1 MDTLL
6 EVRNLTTSFR
16 TELGFIK
23 AVDDIDF
30 SVGTGETLGI
40 IGESGCG
47 KSVTALSIM
56 GLIQQPPGTV
66 SGSIRYKGTELLTM
80 QRRAMEDLR
89 ADEIAMIFQEP
100 MTALHPMHSCGYQV
114 AETLRRH
121 KQTDKRSALR
131 EAARLF
137 DLVGIPDPEGVVRAF
152 PHQLSGG
159 MRQRVTIAI
168 ALCCEPSLLIADE
181 ITTAIDVTIQAQVL
195 ELLDTLRDD
204 LEMSIII
211 ITHDMGVIAEI
222 AERVIV
228 MYTGK
233 IVEEADT
240 KILFKHASHPYTQ
253 GLLQSIPRIDAE
265 RRGELATIEGKVPN
279 LFELPEGCHFRPRCP
294 HAMDI
299 CRVRPSRL
307 AVRPDHLVSCWQ
319 YAEEEAI
326 KAASPKIS

>member
-6 EVRNLTTSFR
+6 EVRNLTTSFK
-16 TELGFIK
+16 TELGFLK
-23 AVDDIDF
+23 AVDDIGF
-30 SVGTGETLGI
+30 SVGRGETLGI

-56 GLIQQPPGTV
+56 GLIQQPPGAV
-66 SGSIRYKGTELLTM
+66 SGSIRYQGRELRGM
-80 QRRAMEDLR
+80 KRRALEDLR

-121 KQTDKRSALR
+121 KTMDKRSAFQ

-137 DLVGIPDPEGVVRAF
+137 ELVGMPDPEGVVRSF

-168 ALCCEPSLLIADE
+168 ALCCSPSLLIADE

-195 ELLDTLRDD
+195 ELLRSLRDE
-204 LEMSIII
+204 LHMSIII

-240 KILFKHASHPYTQ
+240 GSLFKHASHPYTQ
-253 GLLQSIPRIDAE
+253 GLLQSIPRIEAE
-265 RRGELATIEGKVPN
+265 RHRTLATIEGKVPN

-294 HAMDI
+294 YAMDA
-299 CRVRPSRL
+299 CHLEPSRL
-307 AVRPDHLVSCWQ
+307 PVRQGHHVSCWK
-319 YAEEEAI
+319 YADSNGADP
-326 KAASPKIS
+326 SRLTP

>member
-1 MDTLL
+1 
-6 EVRNLTTSFR
+6 
-16 TELGFIK
+16 
-23 AVDDIDF
+23 
-30 SVGTGETLGI
+30 
-40 IGESGCG
+40 
-47 KSVTALSIM
+47 
-56 GLIQQPPGTV
+56 
-66 SGSIRYKGTELLTM
+66 
-80 QRRAMEDLR
+80 
-89 ADEIAMIFQEP
+89 
-100 MTALHPMHSCGYQV
+100 V

-121 KQTDKRSALR
+121 KTMDKRSAFQ

-137 DLVGIPDPEGVVRAF
+137 ELVGMPDPEGVVRSF

-168 ALCCEPSLLIADE
+168 ALCCSPSLLIADE

-195 ELLDTLRDD
+195 ELLRSLRDE
-204 LEMSIII
+204 LHMSIII

-240 KILFKHASHPYTQ
+240 GSLFKHASHPYTQ

-265 RRGELATIEGKVPN
+265 RHRTLATIEGKVPN

-294 HAMDI
+294 YAMDA
-299 CRVRPSRL
+299 CHLEPSRL
-307 AVRPDHLVSCWQ
+307 PVRQGHHVSCWK
-319 YAEEEAI
+319 YADSNGADP
-326 KAASPKIS
+326 S